1 MPHPMGG
8 LRWTGCRLTCASGD
22 HGVWRSLVARVVR
35 DDEAAGSNPV
45 TPTKLSHADR
55 VHHTVAE
62 TYIFFS
68 VYLLFGLF
76 FFLFGLY
83 MVRNSEKT
91 ARFFNGLGSS
101 LYGKKMADRVYKAR
115 NLLWAAWGF
124 VILGPVAIAQAVY
137 MIVHT
142 IVTGRPPS

>member
-1 MPHPMGG
+1 M
-8 LRWTGCRLTCASGD
+8 
-22 HGVWRSLVARVVR
+22 
-35 DDEAAGSNPV
+35 
-45 TPTKLSHADR
+45 
-55 VHHTVAE
+55 HHTFAE

-83 MVRNSEKT
+83 MIRNSEKT
-91 ARFFNGLGSS
+91 ARFFNRLGSS
-101 LYGKKMADRVYKAR
+101 LYGKKVADRVYKAR

-124 VILGPVAIAQAVY
+124 VILGPVMIACSIY

-142 IVTGRPPS
+142 LVTGRPPS